1 MVLVGVT
8 QVRISMEEQQIHQST
23 TISFQEFFE
32 ERLFSLFDKDGNGLI
47 SRAEFVETMNEF
59 SKEGDT
65 QKLIHLFKIYD
76 IDGNFWYIA
85 INMTNDKLIHIV
97 VSG

>member
-1 MVLVGVT
+1 M
-8 QVRISMEEQQIHQST
+8 
-23 TISFQEFFE
+23 FQEFFE

-59 SKEGDT
+59 SEEGDT

-76 IDGNFWYIA
+76 IDGKFWYSSISVRSIA
-85 INMTNDKLIHIV
+85 LKNDILIHIV
-97 VSG
+97 TN

>member
-1 MVLVGVT
+1 MIKIIRSILVLRVK
-8 QVRISMEEQQIHQST
+8 ISIAKTYQA
-23 TISFQEFFE
+23 TIILFQEFFE

-76 IDGNFWYIA
+76 IDG
-85 INMTNDKLIHIV
+85 
-97 VSG
+97 